1 MKTDELANKILK
13 LISQK
18 SSRIGTITSFTF
30 SEFAIPEW
38 PNSLEPEEILSLLD
52 HLERHNWIKKGIRSD
67 GADISITAA
76 GQIHLEE
83 LSETTPDSSKPFVA
97 DYFDKPVSEA
107 LIERIETAKKRLSE
121 GNYDSTITNCRTL
134 MEELLK
140 ELLEKTNTQYNPD
153 EGDIKKLYRQLIVP
167 LNLNPKGENLESYL
181 KVILQGLIQ
190 QIDGLYRFANKAG
203 EHHVKLHKPSKHHA
217 QLAVNVALTLCQFL
231 VESYEHEK
239 ERNQT
244 SIARD

>member
-52 HLERHNWIKKGIRSD
+52 HLERHNWIEKGIHSD

-83 LSETTPDSSKPFVA
+83 LSETTPDSSKPFVV
-97 DYFDKPVSEA
+97 DYKPVSEA

-134 MEELLK
+134 IEELLK
-140 ELLEKTNTQYNPD
+140 ELLEKTNTRYNPD

-181 KVILQGLIQ
+181 RAILQGLIQ